1 MAALW
6 WDLTALLTKGQCFS
20 QRFCRNKE
28 AVEVETIKGGA
39 VTANNSYH

>member
-6 WDLTALLTKGQCFS
+6 WGLTALLTKGQCFS
-20 QRFCRNKE
+20 HRLCRNKE
-28 AVEVETIKGGA
+28 SAEVKTIKGGA